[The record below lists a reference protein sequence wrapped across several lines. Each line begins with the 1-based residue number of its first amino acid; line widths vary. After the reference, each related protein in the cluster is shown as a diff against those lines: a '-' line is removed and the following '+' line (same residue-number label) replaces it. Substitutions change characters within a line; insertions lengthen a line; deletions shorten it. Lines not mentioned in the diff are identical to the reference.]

1 MTEQT
6 ENATRLARP
15 LIRLAKLVGVATS
28 YVGMSHDYHEIEDD
42 VLVAVLKALGI
53 DASNDEAINQ
63 SITSIK
69 SERETRVVAPTVL
82 HIVGKE
88 SKVEVHGGMFDVPEA
103 SITLENAN
111 GMRVTLL
118 SYGATIQ
125 SILVPDKDGRMTDVL
140 LGYDRA
146 ADYEVNS
153 GYLGACIGRNGN
165 RIAGAAFCL
174 NGRRY
179 TLTANEGKNQL
190 HGGLCGFDKKIW
202 SYTCREDSVEFTTV
216 LADGEEGF
224 PGRMEVAITFTLDDE
239 NGLHIDYRAVSDRD
253 TVANFTNHAYFNL
266 NGHGSGDILGHTLQ
280 LHASAF
286 TPADEHTMP
295 TGEITPVDGTCMDFR
310 APKTIGSGIHDPL
323 LKPFGGY
330 DNNFCLD
337 GSGLRK
343 VAEAAGDKSGIV
355 MDVETTLEGV
365 QLYTANFL
373 SDRTGK
379 GGAHYGPFGG
389 FCLETQHYPDAIN
402 QPAFPSPVLR
412 RGEQLHETTIYR
424 FGVRK

>member
-1 MTEQT
+1 MVTIQ
-6 ENATRLARP
+6 
-15 LIRLAKLVGVATS
+15 
-28 YVGMSHDYHEIEDD
+28 
-42 VLVAVLKALGI
+42 KA
-53 DASNDEAINQ
+53 
-63 SITSIK
+63 
-69 SERETRVVAPTVL
+69 APC
-82 HIVGKE
+82 
-88 SKVEVHGGMFDVPEA
+88 SKGSVA

-111 GMRVTLL
+111 GMRVALL

-179 TLTANEGKNQL
+179 TLTANEDKNQL

-280 LHASAF
+280 LQASAF

-323 LKPFGGY
+323 LKP
-330 DNNFCLD
+330 
-337 GSGLRK
+337 
-343 VAEAAGDKSGIV
+343 
-355 MDVETTLEGV
+355 
-365 QLYTANFL
+365 
-373 SDRTGK
+373 
-379 GGAHYGPFGG
+379 
-389 FCLETQHYPDAIN
+389 
-402 QPAFPSPVLR
+402 
-412 RGEQLHETTIYR
+412 
-424 FGVRK
+424 

>member
-1 MTEQT
+1 MVTIQ
-6 ENATRLARP
+6 
-15 LIRLAKLVGVATS
+15 
-28 YVGMSHDYHEIEDD
+28 
-42 VLVAVLKALGI
+42 KA
-53 DASNDEAINQ
+53 
-63 SITSIK
+63 
-69 SERETRVVAPTVL
+69 APC
-82 HIVGKE
+82 
-88 SKVEVHGGMFDVPEA
+88 SKGSVA

-111 GMRVTLL
+111 GMRVALL

-266 NGHGSGDILGHTLQ
+266 NGHGSGNILGHTLQ
-280 LHASAF
+280 LQASAF

-295 TGEITPVDGTCMDFR
+295 TGEITPVGGTCMDFR

-365 QLYTANFL
+365 QLYTGNFL

-389 FCLETQHYPDAIN
+389 FCLETQHYPDAVN
-402 QPAFPSPVLR
+402 QPAFPSPVLHQ
-412 RGEQLHETTIYR
+412 GEPLHETTIYR
-424 FGVRK
+424 FRVRK

>member
-1 MTEQT
+1 MDMINTTPTESNLSGLNQKDFQKDINNKKT
-6 ENATRLARP
+6 DLFILKNAQ
-15 LIRLAKLVGVATS
+15 
-28 YVGMSHDYHEIEDD
+28 GME
-42 VLVAVLKALGI
+42 VAVTNYGC
-53 DASNDEAINQ
+53 AIL
-63 SITSIK
+63 SI
-69 SERETRVVAPTVL
+69 
-82 HIVGKE
+82 
-88 SKVEVHGGMFDVPEA
+88 M
-103 SITLENAN
+103 
-111 GMRVTLL
+111 
-118 SYGATIQ
+118 
-125 SILVPDKDGRMTDVL
+125 VPDKNGKYANVVL
-140 LGYDRA
+140 GHDSI
-146 ADYEVNS
+146 EHVINS
-153 GYLGACIGRNGN
+153 PEPFLNTTIGRYGN
-165 RIAGAAFCL
+165 RIAKGKFTLYGEEHQLAIN
-174 NGRRY
+174 NGP
-179 TLTANEGKNQL
+179 NSL
-190 HGGLCGFDKKIW
+190 HGGPTGFHTRVWDAVQPEPSTVIFN
-202 SYTCREDSVEFTTV
+202 YTS
-216 LADGEEGF
+216 ADGEEGF

-280 LHASAF
+280 LQASAF

>member
-1 MTEQT
+1 
-6 ENATRLARP
+6 
-15 LIRLAKLVGVATS
+15 
-28 YVGMSHDYHEIEDD
+28 MS
-42 VLVAVLKALGI
+42 V
-53 DASNDEAINQ
+53 
-63 SITSIK
+63 SITDFGKLTTGQPVQLVTLKNDKIEVQLLTYAAIIHRIIVPDRKGSPTDVVLGYPTARDYELNTDSMGAAVGRFANRIGGAQFPLYEEIVHVTPN
-69 SERETRVVAPTVL
+69 SAGNCLHSGLHGFNHALFTVEVTRGETDSVTMTAHSPAGTDGFPGNFDLEIQYSLVKEGLMIRYSATTDAPTVCN
-82 HIVGKE
+82 
-88 SKVEVHGGMFDVPEA
+88 M
-103 SITLENAN
+103 
-111 GMRVTLL
+111 
-118 SYGATIQ
+118 
-125 SILVPDKDGRMTDVL
+125 
-140 LGYDRA
+140 
-146 ADYEVNS
+146 
-153 GYLGACIGRNGN
+153 
-165 RIAGAAFCL
+165 
-174 NGRRY
+174 
-179 TLTANEGKNQL
+179 
-190 HGGLCGFDKKIW
+190 
-202 SYTCREDSVEFTTV
+202 
-216 LADGEEGF
+216 
-224 PGRMEVAITFTLDDE
+224 
-239 NGLHIDYRAVSDRD
+239 
-253 TVANFTNHAYFNL
+253 TNHSYFNL

-280 LHASAF
+280 LQASAF

>member
-1 MTEQT
+1 MFSTFPSNYLGEQKNFFLFARNLINTMDMINTTPTESNLSGLNQKDFQKDINNKKT
-6 ENATRLARP
+6 DLFILKNAQ
-15 LIRLAKLVGVATS
+15 
-28 YVGMSHDYHEIEDD
+28 GME
-42 VLVAVLKALGI
+42 VAVTNYGC
-53 DASNDEAINQ
+53 AIL
-63 SITSIK
+63 SI
-69 SERETRVVAPTVL
+69 
-82 HIVGKE
+82 
-88 SKVEVHGGMFDVPEA
+88 M
-103 SITLENAN
+103 
-111 GMRVTLL
+111 
-118 SYGATIQ
+118 
-125 SILVPDKDGRMTDVL
+125 VPDKNGKYANVVL
-140 LGYDRA
+140 GHDSI
-146 ADYEVNS
+146 EHVINS
-153 GYLGACIGRNGN
+153 PEPFLNTTIGRYGN
-165 RIAGAAFCL
+165 RIAKGKFTLYGEEHQLAIN
-174 NGRRY
+174 NGP
-179 TLTANEGKNQL
+179 NSL
-190 HGGLCGFDKKIW
+190 HGGPTGFHTRVWDAVQPEPSTVIFN
-202 SYTCREDSVEFTTV
+202 YTS
-216 LADGEEGF
+216 ADGEEGF

>member
-1 MTEQT
+1 MVTIQ
-6 ENATRLARP
+6 
-15 LIRLAKLVGVATS
+15 
-28 YVGMSHDYHEIEDD
+28 
-42 VLVAVLKALGI
+42 KA
-53 DASNDEAINQ
+53 
-63 SITSIK
+63 
-69 SERETRVVAPTVL
+69 APC
-82 HIVGKE
+82 
-88 SKVEVHGGMFDVPEA
+88 SKGSVA

-165 RIAGAAFCL
+165 RIAGATFCL

-190 HGGLCGFDKKIW
+190 HGGLCGFDRKIW

-253 TVANFTNHAYFNL
+253 TVANFTNHAYF
-266 NGHGSGDILGHTLQ
+266 
-280 LHASAF
+280 
-286 TPADEHTMP
+286 
-295 TGEITPVDGTCMDFR
+295 
-310 APKTIGSGIHDPL
+310 
-323 LKPFGGY
+323 
-330 DNNFCLD
+330 NFCLD